1 MSDSAARERVMEK
14 IYVVLP
20 EVLAADPAGR
30 PALSEKTRLMEDL
43 GLTSAATLELMLG
56 LEEVLDI
63 QIDVEEIQP
72 GDMACLGG
80 TAGLIAGKMAGAAW
94 AGSTWAG

>member
-1 MSDSAARERVMEK
+1 MSDSAARERVMES

-20 EVLAADPAGR
+20 EVLAAGAAGR
-30 PALSEKTRLMEDL
+30 PELSEKTRLMEDL

-56 LEEVLDI
+56 LEDALDI

-72 GDMACLGG
+72 DDMSCLGG
-80 TAGLIAGKMAGAAW
+80 LADFIAGQMTVAD
-94 AGSTWAG
+94 

>member
-1 MSDSAARERVMEK
+1 MSDSAARERVMES

-30 PALSEKTRLMEDL
+30 PELSEKTRLMEDL
-43 GLTSAATLELMLG
+43 GMTSVATLELMLG
-56 LEEVLDI
+56 LEEVLDV

-72 GDMACLGG
+72 DDVACLGG
-80 TAGLIAGKMAGAAW
+80 LADFIAGQMTVAD
-94 AGSTWAG
+94 

>member
-1 MSDSAARERVMEK
+1 MSDGAARERVMES

-20 EVLAADPAGR
+20 EVLTTGPAGG
-30 PALSEKTRLMEDL
+30 PELSEKTRLMEDL

-80 TAGLIAGKMAGAAW
+80 LADFIAGQM
-94 AGSTWAG
+94 TVTD